1 MLKSGFVLLIPSPAV
16 PGRDY
21 HRSTAEW
28 LEEDVC
34 LYLMQFTLEFG
45 FLAWFIFLISFSAEI
60 WDLFVL

>member
-1 MLKSGFVLLIPSPAV
+1 MCPPAV

-21 HRSTAEW
+21 PWSTAEW

-34 LYLMQFTLEFG
+34 LYLMLFTLEFG
-45 FLAWFIFLISFSAEI
+45 FLAWFIFIISFLTEI

>member
-1 MLKSGFVLLIPSPAV
+1 MKSGFVLLMSSPAV
-16 PGRDY
+16 PGRGY

-45 FLAWFIFLISFSAEI
+45 FLVLFIFTISFSTEI
-60 WDLFVL
+60 WDLFVF